1 MTKAELIKVVA
12 SKSEGLSQKQVSDV
26 VDAVFDALKEAITTT
41 GRFSY
46 PCFGTFTVKSRAER
60 KGRNPQTKEVIV
72 IKASK
77 TVGFKVSQA
86 LKCALNGEEVVE
98 EKAEVKVAEKKESKK
113 VEKAAEKKAD
123 KKASTKKS
131 SKK

>member
-77 TVGFKVSQA
+77 TVGFKVSQS

-113 VEKAAEKKAD
+113 VEKAEKKAD